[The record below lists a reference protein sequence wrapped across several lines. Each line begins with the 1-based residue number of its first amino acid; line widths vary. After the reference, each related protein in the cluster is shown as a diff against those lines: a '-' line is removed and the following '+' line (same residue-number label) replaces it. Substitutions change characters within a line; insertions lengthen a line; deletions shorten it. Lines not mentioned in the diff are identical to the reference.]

1 MTERRQVM
9 KLTDKRFWKFEAM
22 TIVCGVLTFLFVS
35 CSCSNRHNL
44 TDNYSVFTYG
54 EGLYGESERDYP
66 IFVSKLGYQG
76 EPPFIPNIKQMWWNS
91 SHIIIEQT
99 NGSWWVI
106 IAKDKKL
113 TAGDTF
119 HGPLSSLQKDRL
131 VRVENLNTEEMK
143 YKSYE

>member
-1 MTERRQVM
+1 M
-9 KLTDKRFWKFEAM
+9 KLTDKRFWRSEAIV
-22 TIVCGVLTFLFVS
+22 IVCGLLTLLSTFT
-35 CSCSNRHNL
+35 SCSNRHDL

-54 EGLYGESERDYP
+54 EGLYNESERVYP
-66 IFVSKLGYQG
+66 IFVSKLGYKG
-76 EPPFIPNIKQMWWNS
+76 EPPFIPYVKQVWWNS
-91 SHIIIEQT
+91 SHILIEQT

-119 HGPLSSLQKDRL
+119 HGPLSSLQKDSIM
-131 VRVENLNTEEMK
+131 RVEDLTTEEMK